1 VNFSTHISLFIVAML
16 AATVLPGSSEALLLA
31 LVAKEPAA
39 TKTLF
44 IVATLGNTLGGVIN
58 WGLGRWLISF
68 GEARW
73 FPFEPRRLARAS
85 QLFRKYGTWSL
96 LFSWLPIIGD
106 PLTVVAGLLRV
117 PFSIFVILVC
127 LGKATR
133 YLALIGG
140 LRAFQSIF

>member
-1 VNFSTHISLFIVAML
+1 VDFSTHISLFIVAML
-16 AATVLPGSSEALLLA
+16 AATMLPGSSEALLLA
-31 LVAKEPAA
+31 LVAKEPASA
-39 TKTLF
+39 KTLF

-68 GEARW
+68 SEARW
-73 FPFEPRRLARAS
+73 FPLEPTRLAQAA

-96 LFSWLPIIGD
+96 LFSWLPLIGD

-117 PFSIFVILVC
+117 PFSVFVILVC
-127 LGKATR
+127 FGKATR

-140 LRAFQSIF
+140 LKVLQSIF